1 MNFTSRRNKM
11 KLNDFEIDVAINVY
25 EVETGKWIT
34 KFNSVAL
41 TDKTVQ
47 GIMEDVEEALQQ
59 ELDEEE
65 PSDDK
70 RFDNM
75 DGVIYDND

>member
-1 MNFTSRRNKM
+1 MRV
-11 KLNDFEIDVAINVY
+11 NDFEIDIAINVY

-34 KFNSVAL
+34 KFNSIVL

-59 ELDEEE
+59 ELDFE

-70 RFDNM
+70 RFDNA
-75 DGVIYDND
+75 DGVVYEEV

>member
-1 MNFTSRRNKM
+1 MRV
-11 KLNDFEIDVAINVY
+11 NDFEIDIAINVY

-34 KFNSVAL
+34 KFNSIVL

-59 ELDEEE
+59 ELDFE

-70 RFDNM
+70 RFDNA
-75 DGVIYDND
+75 DGVVYE

>member
-1 MNFTSRRNKM
+1 MRV
-11 KLNDFEIDVAINVY
+11 NDFEIDIAINVY

-34 KFNSVAL
+34 KFNSIVL

-59 ELDEEE
+59 ELDFE

-70 RFDNM
+70 RFDNA

>member
-1 MNFTSRRNKM
+1 MRV
-11 KLNDFEIDVAINVY
+11 NDFEIDIAINVY

-34 KFNSVAL
+34 KFNSIVL

-59 ELDEEE
+59 ELDEDFE

-70 RFDNM
+70 RFDNA
-75 DGVIYDND
+75 DGVVYE

>member
-1 MNFTSRRNKM
+1 M
-11 KLNDFEIDVAINVY
+11 KLNDFEIDIAINVY
-25 EVETGKWIT
+25 EVETGKWIV
-34 KFNSVAL
+34 KYNSIAL
-41 TDKTVQ
+41 SDKTVQ
-47 GIMEDVEEALQQ
+47 SIMEDVEEALQQ
-59 ELDEEE
+59 ELE

>member
-1 MNFTSRRNKM
+1 M
-11 KLNDFEIDVAINVY
+11 KLNDFEIDIAINVY

-34 KFNSVAL
+34 KFNSIAL

-70 RFDNM
+70 RFDNA
-75 DGVIYDND
+75 DGVVYEEI

>member
-1 MNFTSRRNKM
+1 M
-11 KLNDFEIDVAINVY
+11 KLNDFEIDIAINVY

-34 KFNSVAL
+34 KFNSIVL

-59 ELDEEE
+59 ELDFE

-70 RFDNM
+70 RFDNA

>member
-1 MNFTSRRNKM
+1 M
-11 KLNDFEIDVAINVY
+11 KLNDFEIDIAINVY

-34 KFNSVAL
+34 KFNSIVL

-59 ELDEEE
+59 ELDEDFE

-70 RFDNM
+70 RFDNA
-75 DGVIYDND
+75 DGVVYE

>member
-1 MNFTSRRNKM
+1 MRV
-11 KLNDFEIDVAINVY
+11 NDFEIDIAINVY
-25 EVETGKWIT
+25 EVETGKWIV
-34 KFNSVAL
+34 KYNSIAL
-41 TDKTVQ
+41 SDKTVQ
-47 GIMEDVEEALQQ
+47 SIMEDVEEALQQ
-59 ELDEEE
+59 ELE

>member
-1 MNFTSRRNKM
+1 MRV
-11 KLNDFEIDVAINVY
+11 NDFEIDIAINVY

-34 KFNSVAL
+34 KFNSIVL

-59 ELDEEE
+59 ELDFE

-70 RFDNM
+70 RFDNA
-75 DGVIYDND
+75 DGVVYEEI

>member
-1 MNFTSRRNKM
+1 M
-11 KLNDFEIDVAINVY
+11 KLNDFEIDIAINVY

-34 KFNSVAL
+34 KFNSIAL

-59 ELDEEE
+59 ELDFE

-70 RFDNM
+70 RFDNA
-75 DGVIYDND
+75 DGVVYEEI

>member
-1 MNFTSRRNKM
+1 M
-11 KLNDFEIDVAINVY
+11 KLNDFEIDIAINVY

-34 KFNSVAL
+34 KFNSIVL

-59 ELDEEE
+59 ELDFE

-70 RFDNM
+70 RFDNA
-75 DGVIYDND
+75 DGVVYEEV

>member
-1 MNFTSRRNKM
+1 M
-11 KLNDFEIDVAINVY
+11 KLNDFEIDIAINVY

-34 KFNSVAL
+34 KFNSIAL

-59 ELDEEE
+59 ELDFE

-70 RFDNM
+70 RFDNA
-75 DGVIYDND
+75 DGVVYEEV

>member
-1 MNFTSRRNKM
+1 M
-11 KLNDFEIDVAINVY
+11 KLNDFEIDIAINVY

-34 KFNSVAL
+34 KFNSIVL

-59 ELDEEE
+59 ELDFE

-70 RFDNM
+70 RFDNA
-75 DGVIYDND
+75 DGVVYEEI